1 MLNLSSREIL
11 TTRETRQSGSRSST
25 GSEVQAGREKFLG
38 QNWRK
43 TLKPKYLNVEKN
55 QTKVF
60 SAQTSGPRTFRLSD
74 QEQKKSGETT
84 VVSGSDKGFGYLLGL
99 LH

>member
-1 MLNLSSREIL
+1 MADLYHVITIL
-11 TTRETRQSGSRSST
+11 QG
-25 GSEVQAGREKFLG
+25 AH
-38 QNWRK
+38 WRK
-43 TLKPKYLNVEKN
+43 TLRSIYLDVEKN
-55 QTKVF
+55 QTKFF